1 MWSLVVA
8 STHRETYTIEPYVE
22 NYSRICKSVDKNSF
36 WDLVHL
42 YGVAATDV
50 EGDLRI
56 EMAKRNY
63 GGGRVSAALPDL
75 EDGGGGDKAE
85 DDAMEE
91 ENDAKEE
98 EGGTTTRREKEYH
111 NIKGVPIDSLG
122 LPIDDDHH
130 RPVLLKL
137 DVEGH
142 ELRALLG
149 GMQFLHRANIVYAMT
164 ELRPTFHTDEDT
176 FASWKKI
183 MGILVS
189 KGLVPYRIDY
199 EEETRLDVSRLHE
212 WRHVKHPQVRYFD
225 VVWRKDG

>member
-8 STHRETYTIEPYVE
+8 STHRETYTIEPYVD
-22 NYSRICKSVDKNSF
+22 NYSRICKSVDKNSY

-42 YGVAATDV
+42 YGVAATDG

-63 GGGRVSAALPDL
+63 GGGRVMAALLSDAEEEE
-75 EDGGGGDKAE
+75 EDV
-85 DDAMEE
+85 DAMEE
-91 ENDAKEE
+91 AEDEVEGE
-98 EGGTTTRREKEYH
+98 EGGSITTTPKEKGYH

-122 LPIDDDHH
+122 LPTDDDPH

-149 GMQFLHRANIVYAMT
+149 GMQFLQRANIVYAMT

-189 KGLVPYRIDY
+189 KGLVPYRVDY
-199 EEETRLDVSRLHE
+199 EEETKLDVIRLHE